1 MRGSW
6 SCGQNS
12 LWLFHIYGGW
22 NEGFWL
28 AKLFTW
34 RAVNIL
40 LEELKIWIFD
50 VNISVFA
57 HFYWGCGSFFCC
69 SLLMFVFHTDLWSMI
84 HCSPATCFLFCT
96 TTWIIITS
104 KYNCHTTP
112 HIQQNR
118 KSSNPTVRRAFFVP
132 RILVIPVLRPLVHM
146 FTPLP
151 IVPTVKWCLNN
162 VSHKVF

>member
-57 HFYWGCGSFFCC
+57 HFYWGCGSFFVAVYWC
-69 SLLMFVFHTDLWSMI
+69 LFFTQIFDLWYTAHQQLVFSFVLPHELLSRQNI
-84 HCSPATCFLFCT
+84 IATLHP
-96 TTWIIITS
+96 I
-104 KYNCHTTP
+104 
-112 HIQQNR
+112 
-118 KSSNPTVRRAFFVP
+118 SNKTGNP
-132 RILVIPVLRPLVHM
+132 RILPSGGPSSFPEYWWFQCYAPWSTCLLRCRS
-146 FTPLP
+146 FLP
-151 IVPTVKWCLNN
+151 SNDVWTT
-162 VSHKVF
+162 